1 MEQEEIEEAWTICTD
16 ETTGIHVRN
25 ISNLSDALRI
35 LQTAGFEDRIG
46 NWAVNR
52 IALTFLETAKDRL
65 QCSFDRN
72 VKNSKIEERI
82 GFAHNELAY
91 SLKRLQCLEDFLG
104 CEGLRRQFA
113 LSTNTRLQALLPP
126 PERIESLLRARY
138 LLFDVQTPR
147 GQKSLKHAREDELC
161 VQLADM
167 GGGRAVQDALTSI
180 VFGRVDELLIDDD
193 GALDTNILPMLIRKV
208 EHAILPWLYTVAVAS
223 GKGAAVARKVG
234 TPTNVDA
241 KNAELAR
248 WRMQLMFHLHEA
260 VAAFRTKQILD
271 IIRAYPKS
279 ENAVDDLKKCLAA
292 TDYRATFI
300 NSLRHCFVQ
309 SLLNAGT
316 GTSDILRQYVN
327 LIKTLRVLDPT
338 GIVLESVSKPIRS
351 YLRHR
356 PDTIRCIVN
365 GMTVD
370 GDLYAELQRR
380 PTRRRRSQAND
391 QDEND
396 GMTQPELDDDLISI
410 DGDYDVNGLIDEE
423 AYERWEP
430 EPIDAPSKESGWRPG
445 GDAIATLVNIYGSSN
460 LLVTEYRTLL
470 ADRLIHSLDLDFDKE
485 LQVLRLLQERFGE
498 ETMHEC
504 AIMLRDIVSSR
515 ETLALVPRD
524 PSGAF
529 ETTVISKEFWP
540 RLGDE
545 EEFNV
550 PTAFQEHMES
560 FSSTFERVKDP
571 RKLRWQHG
579 HGAASMRLNFEDGRS
594 VDVIVTPMQAA
605 ILLQFAEKKCWTI
618 DDMQNCLG
626 VGRRATIAKAFSA
639 LAGKGLLRAV
649 SKDEYETVEH
659 AGEVEGGV
667 EEETVDGGAEEE
679 EEQEENSMKVFESY
693 IIAMLKNLKE
703 SPLERVHNMMKLF
716 VQTPVYD
723 KTQDQLAALLQR
735 MVNEGKIEVQAG
747 LYKFKDSST

>member
-1 MEQEEIEEAWTICTD
+1 MTQDLIKQAWSICTD
-16 ETTGIHVRN
+16 ENNGIHIGDIV
-25 ISNLSDALRI
+25 NLSHAVGALR
-35 LQTAGFEDRIG
+35 TAGFGDQLG
-46 NWAVNR
+46 LWVVNR
-52 IALTFLETAKDRL
+52 IALAFLELARDHLR
-65 QCSFDRN
+65 CAFVEN
-72 VKNSKIEERI
+72 AKNSEMEKGIEL
-82 GFAHNELAY
+82 AHNALACSLERLRLVEELLA
-91 SLKRLQCLEDFLG
+91 FA
-104 CEGLRRQFA
+104 GLRRRFA
-113 LSTNTRLQALLPP
+113 LSVNTKLQSLLPP
-126 PERIESLLRARY
+126 PIRLESLLRSRY
-138 LLFDVQTPR
+138 VLFDVQTPR
-147 GQKSLKHAREDELC
+147 GQKSLKHTKEDVLC

-180 VFGRVDELLIDDD
+180 VFGRVDELLVDDD
-193 GALDTNILPMLIRKV
+193 GALDTKVLPMLVRKV

-223 GKGAAVARKVG
+223 GKGAAVAQKLG

-248 WRMQLMFHLHEA
+248 WKMQLMFHLHEA
-260 VAAFRTKQILD
+260 VAAFRTTQILE

-300 NSLRHCFVQ
+300 DSLGGRFVHE
-309 SLLNAGT
+309 LLNAGT
-316 GTSDILRQYVN
+316 GTADILRQYVN

-338 GIVLESVSKPIRS
+338 GIILESVSKPIRT

-370 GDLYAELQRR
+370 GDLYAELQRV
-380 PTRRRRSQAND
+380 PMRRRRSRVHDND
-391 QDEND
+391 DNEGVIQS
-396 GMTQPELDDDLISI
+396 ELDDDLISI
-410 DGDYDVNGLIDEE
+410 DGDFDINGLVDQE
-423 AYERWEP
+423 AYELWEP
-430 EPIDAPSKESGWRPG
+430 EPIDAPSKESGWKPG

-470 ADRLIHSLDLDFDKE
+470 SDRLIHSLDLDLDEE
-485 LQVLRLLQERFGE
+485 LQVLRLLQERFGD

-504 AIMLRDIVSSR
+504 SIMLRDITASR

-545 EEFNV
+545 EEFKM
-550 PTAFQEHMES
+550 PPAFQEHMES

-579 HGAASMRLNFEDGRS
+579 LGAASMRLNFEDGRS
-594 VDVIVTPMQAA
+594 IDVTVTPMQAA
-605 ILLQFAEKKCWTI
+605 ILLRFAEKKRWTI
-618 DDMQNCLG
+618 RDMQDCLG
-626 VGRRATIAKAFSA
+626 VERRATVAKALSS
-639 LAGKGLLRAV
+639 LAGKGLIRAV
-649 SKDEYETVEH
+649 CGAEYETVEH
-659 AGEVEGGV
+659 AGEAEGGV
-667 EEETVDGGAEEE
+667 EEEMVDGGAEENDG
-679 EEQEENSMKVFESY
+679 QEENSMKVFESY
-693 IIAMLKNLKE
+693 IINMLKNLRE

-716 VQTPVYD
+716 VQRPVYD

-747 LYKFKDSST
+747 QYKLKDGLP